1 MTACIHGNVCRA
13 YYRRWGR
20 ILSVDCPGKCHHY
33 APTSEP
39 SDSKARLARVSRV
52 ADRLHD
58 EARALSE
65 LSGDGCIPRNVS
77 VAIALKFGISDE
89 LKEVL
94 R

>member
-1 MTACIHGNVCRA
+1 MTDSEKLL
-13 YYRRWGR
+13 R
-20 ILSVDCPGKCHHY
+20 I
-33 APTSEP
+33 AEI
-39 SDSKARLARVSRV
+39 

-77 VAIALKFGISDE
+77 VAIALKFGISSE

>member
-1 MTACIHGNVCRA
+1 MTDAEKLS
-13 YYRRWGR
+13 R
-20 ILSVDCPGKCHHY
+20 I
-33 APTSEP
+33 AEI
-39 SDSKARLARVSRV
+39 

-65 LSGDGCIPRNVS
+65 LSGDGCIPRSVS
-77 VAIALKFGISDE
+77 VAIALKFGIAGE

>member
-1 MTACIHGNVCRA
+1 MTDAEKLL
-13 YYRRWGR
+13 R
-20 ILSVDCPGKCHHY
+20 I
-33 APTSEP
+33 AEI
-39 SDSKARLARVSRV
+39 

-77 VAIALKFGISDE
+77 VAIALKFGIAGE
-89 LKEVL
+89 LREVL

>member
-1 MTACIHGNVCRA
+1 MTACIHGNVCRE

-33 APTSEP
+33 APTSEL
-39 SDSKARLARVSRV
+39 SDSKARLARVSRI

-65 LSGDGCIPRNVS
+65 LSGEHPMGPG
-77 VAIALKFGISDE
+77 VASAMAVKFGIAGE
-89 LKEVL
+89 LREVL

>member
-1 MTACIHGNVCRA
+1 MTDSEKLS
-13 YYRRWGR
+13 R
-20 ILSVDCPGKCHHY
+20 IAEIAVP
-33 APTSEP
+33 
-39 SDSKARLARVSRV
+39 
-52 ADRLHD
+52 LHD

-77 VAIALKFGISDE
+77 VAIALKFGIAGE